1 MGVRFQRFLHST
13 FFSLLVLI
21 ALVAGIGYIAYNLT
35 QTYKQEPDFGGMVTI
50 RQAKM
55 INTLSDELVL
65 TQDMIRKYITSPEV
79 LAPIAARY
87 EWNAPYEEMCE
98 RIEIRERLATHNSFI
113 IVVNAGS
120 PERSLSIA
128 RALAS
133 SFLQDYRAQWSARSR
148 EYLAESDSILASYNR
163 DLEDLFRRR
172 ETFQDEDQ
180 LRPLNNEV
188 EMRAIN
194 DQLVEAQKQFL
205 AAYGAFVAG
214 IEERRASAQMELELA
229 QSTFTENDARVRM
242 MRLRLDQLER
252 RSEAVRSLMASQKP
266 DLYRLTMDPEELV
279 GLPDDIVYF
288 YDNVQVLQRLKLS
301 MMIDTLIEEKKKMI
315 SDELTNRDNIRRM
328 LNSNS
333 CDVFIREVR

>member
-13 FFSLLVLI
+13 LFSLLVLI
-21 ALVAGIGYIAYNLT
+21 ALVAGIGYIAYSVT

-55 INTLSDELVL
+55 LNTLSDGLVL
-65 TQDMIRKYITSPEV
+65 TQDMIRKYITRPDV
-79 LAPIAARY
+79 LNPIAARY
-87 EWNAPYEEMCE
+87 EWTVPYQEMCE
-98 RIEIRERLATHNSFI
+98 KIEIRERLATHNSFI
-113 IVVNAGS
+113 VVVNAGN

-133 SFLQDYRAQWSARSR
+133 DFLRDYREQWSARSR
-148 EYLAESDSILASYNR
+148 EYLAESENILAGYNR

-172 ETFQDEDQ
+172 ECFQEEDQ

-188 EMRAIN
+188 EMKAIN

-205 AAYGAFVAG
+205 AAYGGYIAG
-214 IEERRASAQMELELA
+214 IEERRAAAEAELEA
-229 QSTFTENDARVRM
+229 ARSTFTENDARVRLLK
-242 MRLRLDQLER
+242 LRYDQLQQ
-252 RSEAVRSLMASQKP
+252 RSEDVRAVISTQKP

-301 MMIDTLIEEKKKMI
+301 MMIDMLIEEKKKMI
-315 SDELTNRDNIRRM
+315 SNELTDRDNIRRM